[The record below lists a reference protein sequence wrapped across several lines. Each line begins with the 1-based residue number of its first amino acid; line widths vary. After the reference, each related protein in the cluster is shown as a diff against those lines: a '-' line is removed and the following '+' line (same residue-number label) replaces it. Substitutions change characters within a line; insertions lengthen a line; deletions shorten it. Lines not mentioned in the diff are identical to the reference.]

1 MFGFCLKSPSS
12 VAVLHFPGS
21 RHVMDVT
28 MFTNELRLFV
38 LSALH
43 CSQVQSTFFYHNA
56 FFFFFFPPVYNQFI
70 FSNYSREGPGQRG
83 ILQQVSQ
90 KIVFVCSLASFNVIL
105 WSGSLKTDN
114 ASSPGVQYVPS
125 FHCHQSFPV
134 CIQSHQ
140 YFLSTLSHKRF
151 RPTQSLLELMV
162 PPLLMTTAVNQSSV
176 TCCWQTHLKSGSFFF
191 FFFHS

>member
-1 MFGFCLKSPSS
+1 MSRGSLCSLLCITLRFNRPSS
-12 VAVLHFPGS
+12 T
-21 RHVMDVT
+21 T
-28 MFTNELRLFV
+28 ML
-38 LSALH
+38 
-43 CSQVQSTFFYHNA
+43 
-56 FFFFFFPPVYNQFI
+56 FFFSPAVYNQFI

-114 ASSPGVQYVPS
+114 ASSPGVQYGPS
-125 FHCHQSFPV
+125 FHCHRSFLV
-134 CIQSHQ
+134 CIQPHQ

-151 RPTQSLLELMV
+151 RPMQSLLGLMV

-176 TCCWQTHLKSGSFFF
+176 TCCWQIHLKSGGFFF
-191 FFFHS
+191 SHS

>member
-1 MFGFCLKSPSS
+1 MSRGSLCSLLCITLRFNRPSS
-12 VAVLHFPGS
+12 T
-21 RHVMDVT
+21 T
-28 MFTNELRLFV
+28 ML
-38 LSALH
+38 
-43 CSQVQSTFFYHNA
+43 
-56 FFFFFFPPVYNQFI
+56 FFFFSPAVYNQFI

-114 ASSPGVQYVPS
+114 ASSPGVQYGPS
-125 FHCHQSFPV
+125 FHCHRSFLV
-134 CIQSHQ
+134 CIQPHQ

-151 RPTQSLLELMV
+151 RPMQSLLGLMV

-176 TCCWQTHLKSGSFFF
+176 TCCWQIHLKSGGFFF
-191 FFFHS
+191 FFSLLMGLFWCIPWTSLELIPGSAW